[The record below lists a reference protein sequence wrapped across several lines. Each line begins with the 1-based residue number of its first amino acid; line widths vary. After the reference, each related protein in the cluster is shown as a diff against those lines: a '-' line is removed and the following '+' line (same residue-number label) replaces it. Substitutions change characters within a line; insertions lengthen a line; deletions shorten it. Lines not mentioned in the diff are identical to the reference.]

1 MSQVRRSVAG
11 VSDDVHHLNMDDL
24 NAAWDAGE
32 AFLASLDAT
41 SVTLACAACGE
52 PQWAG
57 PAGPDT
63 EFASDAS
70 PRMTPGE
77 RPSMT
82 CVDCGAVAPPAVI
95 AD

>member
-1 MSQVRRSVAG
+1 MDKLSR
-11 VSDDVHHLNMDDL
+11 DDL

-32 AFLASLDAT
+32 AFLASLEAT
-41 SVTLACAACGE
+41 SVTLACGACGE

-57 PAGPDT
+57 PAGADT
-63 EFASDAS
+63 QFDSDAS

-77 RPSMT
+77 RPSMR

-95 AD
+95 AE